1 MTTIRTKKG
10 FTLIELLVVIAII
23 ALLLAIIMPSLKR
36 AKEAGM
42 RIMCLSN
49 LRGLT
54 QVVHLYHIDHDG
66 DFPSG
71 HTASPSSWVDA
82 RGGLR
87 ELNPYED
94 PEIEEE
100 HRIAIR
106 RGVLWPYANDA
117 IDLYKC
123 PTLTLGYARSYSM
136 PDSFAY
142 DGDGPDIAEY
152 AGVPQPVE
160 NMIVTNI
167 SQIKNTGGRMLF
179 IDEGF
184 IGSVSWSIFYNEQRW
199 WDIVPA
205 RHGLG
210 TDLGFVDGHAE
221 YWKWG
226 DERTRKFALE
236 ALELE
241 NPDHAT
247 LPEYGFRR
255 HEPGNEDIY
264 KLVTA
269 SWGKVGW

>member
-54 QVVHLYHIDHDG
+54 QVVHLYTLDHDG

-117 IDLYKC
+117 IDLYRC
-123 PTLTLGYARSYSM
+123 PTINLGYARSYSM
-136 PDSFAY
+136 PDSFNY
-142 DGDGPDIAEY
+142 DDLAIARF
-152 AGVPQPVE
+152 AGIPEPVE

-184 IGSVSWSIFYNEQRW
+184 IGSVSWSIMYDRQTW

-205 RHGLG
+205 RHGMG

-236 ALELE
+236 ALEEE
-241 NPDHAT
+241 NPDDAS
-247 LPEYGFRR
+247 LWRR

-269 SWGKVGW
+269 SWGNVGWTD

>member
-23 ALLLAIIMPSLKR
+23 ALLLAVIMPSLKR

-54 QVVHLYHIDHDG
+54 QVVHLYTLDHDG

-106 RGVLWPYANDA
+106 NGVLWPYASEA

-136 PDSFAY
+136 PDSLGW
-142 DGDGPDIAEY
+142 DGDGPAIARF
-152 AGVPQPVE
+152 AGVPEPVE
-160 NMIVTNI
+160 NMLVKNS
-167 SQIKNTGGRMLF
+167 SQITNTGGRMLF

-184 IGSVSWSIFYNEQRW
+184 IGSVSWSIMYDRQTW

-205 RHGLG
+205 RHGMG
-210 TDLGFVDGHAE
+210 TNLGFVDGHAE

-241 NPDHAT
+241 DPDEAS
-247 LPEYGFRR
+247 LWRR

-269 SWGKVGW
+269 SWGKVGWTD

>member
-1 MTTIRTKKG
+1 MKAVKSKKG
-10 FTLIELLVVIAII
+10 FTLIELLVVISII
-23 ALLLAIIMPSLKR
+23 ALLLAVIMPSLKR

-49 LRGLT
+49 LKSLCQT
-54 QVVHLYHIDHDG
+54 VHLYTLDHDG
-66 DFPSG
+66 GFPSG
-71 HTASPSSWVDA
+71 HTATDSSWVDH
-82 RGGLR
+82 RGLR
-87 ELNPYED
+87 DFNPYED

-106 RGVLWPYANDA
+106 RGVLWPYASGG
-117 IDLYKC
+117 LGMYKC
-123 PTLTLGYARSYSM
+123 PTIDLGYARSFNM

-142 DGDGPDIAEY
+142 DGDGPLIAEY

-160 NMIVTNI
+160 NMLIRNI
-167 SQIKNTGGRMLF
+167 SQIKNSGGRMLF

-184 IGSVSWSIFYNEQRW
+184 IGSVSWSIFYNEEKF

-210 TDLGFVDGHAE
+210 TNLGFVDGHAE

-226 DERTRKFALE
+226 DERTRKFAID
-236 ALELE
+236 ALEE
-241 NPDHAT
+241 FNPDDAS
-247 LPEYGFRR
+247 LWRDPQ
-255 HEPGNEDIY
+255 PGNEDFR

-269 SWGKVGW
+269 VWGGTGW